1 MAQRLCNPA
10 GMSDNKT
17 VPTDVDPRVFVEAV
31 EHQRRREDAL
41 LLLDLFSRVTG
52 YEPQMWGE
60 SIIGYGRYH
69 YKYASG
75 REGEF
80 LLTGFSPRK
89 AAMTIY
95 IMPGFKKY
103 APQLE
108 RLGKHKHSVSCLYLT
123 SLANRDLGA
132 LEEMIVDSVERMKAM
147 SVQHWPK

>member
-1 MAQRLCNPA
+1 
-10 GMSDNKT
+10 MSSNKT
-17 VPTDVDPRVFVEAV
+17 VPTDADPVAFVQAV
-31 EHQRRREDAL
+31 EQTRRREDGLAL
-41 LLLDLFSRVTG
+41 LELFSRATG
-52 YEPQMWGE
+52 YEPQMWGP
-60 SIIGYGRYH
+60 SIVGYGRYH

-95 IMPGFKKY
+95 VMPGFKKY
-103 APQLE
+103 GAQLE

-123 SLANRDLGA
+123 SLASRDLGA

-147 SVQHWPK
+147 SVAHWPK